1 MLRERLN
8 YLSIL
13 CIENDIIEPHEEAFK
28 EYTAWYGWKGVGKT
42 EKGKKKKEK
51 KIQKRKAK
59 EMRRKIKTKM
69 VMVIMMEKN
78 KLVLTQVFSLL

>member
-1 MLRERLN
+1 MKRHLKNIQPDMGGKGWARLKK
-8 YLSIL
+8 
-13 CIENDIIEPHEEAFK
+13 A
-28 EYTAWYGWKGVGKT
+28 
-42 EKGKKKKEK
+42 KKKKEK